1 MQASPQDDI
10 PQIHDPRSKIIRI
23 EEELNGLFLE
33 REQTIRTLLCSLLT
47 SENAVIL
54 GPPATGKSQLSRA
67 VCSAVTGGSY
77 FRGLLTRFSTPEQLL
92 GPFSMHGMRDDDA
105 YRRKTAGYLPTAT
118 IAFIDEIF
126 KANSAIL
133 NELLPVLEEKEIFD
147 EGQMKP
153 IPLKMLIGASNEMPR
168 DRNELDALWDRF
180 TVRIQV
186 APITDP
192 AFEKLQADAAK
203 PRSARVTDRTTSTV
217 LTEDELADLANEVQE
232 MDATA
237 VLPALAEI
245 RSNLRG
251 QNISTSHRRD
261 LKLVRLVCAQAL
273 LSGRTAPNEEDL
285 SILTNVLWE
294 EPSQAVKVRKVV
306 MKVANPSLNDAL
318 DLMDDAKEL
327 YEKAISA
334 PEEEQSTKGTEAN
347 SSLKRI
353 QNRLLDLRKDAS
365 SAGRSTGQIDAYLNR
380 VRTMN
385 KEVMS
390 ECLGIDI
397 D

>member
-1 MQASPQDDI
+1 MQAQPQENI
-10 PQIHDPRSKIIRI
+10 PKIHDPKSKIRRI
-23 EEELNGLFLE
+23 EEELNDLFLE

-67 VCSAVTGGSY
+67 VCSAITGGSY

-105 YRRKTAGYLPTAT
+105 YRRKIAGYLPTAT

-153 IPLKMLIGASNEMPR
+153 IPLKVLIGASNEMPR

-186 APITDP
+186 GPISDP
-192 AFEKLQADAAK
+192 AFEKLQAETCK
-203 PRSARVTDRTTSTV
+203 PRSARVADRTTATR
-217 LTEDELADLANEVQE
+217 LTDDELQNLADEVQE
-232 MDATA
+232 MDATG

-245 RSNLRG
+245 RRNLRG
-251 QNISTSHRRD
+251 QNISSSHRRD

-273 LSGRTAPNEEDL
+273 LSGRAAPNDEDL
-285 SILTNVLWE
+285 SILTDVLWE

-318 DLMDDAKEL
+318 DLMDEAKEL
-327 YEKAISA
+327 YQKAVSA
-334 PEEEQSTKGTEAN
+334 PEEEKTAKGTDAN
-347 SSLKRI
+347 SNLKRI
-353 QNRLLDLRKDAS
+353 QNRLLDLRKNAS
-365 SAGRSTGQIDAYLNR
+365 SAGRSTGQIDAYLDR
-380 VRTMN
+380 ARTMN